1 MSFMIYK
8 VLLVTAIALEF
19 VFVPWFLKAMWP
31 KKTKKSL
38 ALKMVCTMLFI
49 SIGFLA
55 VKISNNETVFASLM
69 LWGLVLGGIGDFFLH
84 AGSKPA
90 FFITGLTSFLAGH
103 VCYISAFWWVVTK
116 YFPEVKFITPAEIA
130 AVLLIYGC
138 FVAYSFYKH
147 IDFGVALVPVIL
159 YAATLITMF
168 VKASSLGLRLAF
180 ASIPNA
186 SLICVILI
194 GGALQFFMSDSLWA
208 NINFNGHKK
217 NRPMKY
223 ANIITYFG
231 AQVFLACT
239 ILVIS

>member
-1 MSFMIYK
+1 LLIYK
-8 VLLVTAIALEF
+8 IFLVLAIALEF
-19 VFVPWFLKAMWP
+19 VFVPLFLKAMWP

-55 VKISNNETVFASLM
+55 VKITGNTTMFASLM

-90 FFITGLTSFLAGH
+90 FFIVGLTSFLAGH
-103 VCYISAFWWVVTK
+103 ICYISAFWWVVTK
-116 YFPEVKFITPAEIA
+116 YFPEVRFISPLEITA
-130 AVLLIYGC
+130 IVVIYAG
-138 FVAYSFYKH
+138 FVGYSFYKH

-159 YAATLITMF
+159 YSATLTTMF
-168 VKASSLGLRLAF
+168 VKASSLGIRLAI

-186 SLICVILI
+186 ALICVILI
-194 GGALQFFMSDSLWA
+194 AGSLQFLMSDSLWA

-217 NRPMKY
+217 SRPMKN

-231 AQVFLACT
+231 AQVLLACT